1 MKKLLITA
9 VLLTGIFFGSV
20 AVAEGRKDAANVTE
34 SSESIE
40 SINEGEKETAPEQS
54 AEPQESSASNESV
67 EQVEQKK
74 EEETVV
80 QPAKTEETVNQLEKT
95 EPKVEQSEPVEE
107 ETEEEQS
114 TVGVKKCSSLSAA
127 CRTANFNMTAP
138 KNFAIYKPTEYAA
151 VTGLRVDVLYV
162 NSKNKEE
169 QFTVR
174 KGLGNMDVTED
185 KENYPIVQFMNDS
198 GILLLVKGTDADL
211 YKVASWMSGDYAY
224 SFESNVG
231 FPKEVLMALV
241 QELY

>member
-20 AVAEGRKDAANVTE
+20 AVAEGRKDATNVTE

-67 EQVEQKK
+67 EQKK

-80 QPAKTEETVNQLEKT
+80 QPAKTEETVKQQEKT
-95 EPKVEQSEPVEE
+95 EAQVEQSEPVEE

-114 TVGVKKCSSLSAA
+114 TAGVKKCSSLSAA

-151 VTGLRVDVLYV
+151 VTGRRVDVLYV

>member
-67 EQVEQKK
+67 EQKK
-74 EEETVV
+74 EEESVV
-80 QPAKTEETVNQLEKT
+80 QPAKTEETVKQQEKT
-95 EPKVEQSEPVEE
+95 EAQVEQSEPA
-107 ETEEEQS
+107 EEEQS
-114 TVGVKKCSSLSAA
+114 TAGVKKCSSLSAA
-127 CRTANFNMTAP
+127 CHTANFNMTVP

-151 VTGLRVDVLYV
+151 VTGRRVDVLYV